1 MEQAKNTMRKIT
13 INVPTD
19 IIAEALNARTPD
31 NTNYQRVLRRWLRLG
46 MEAERRGM
54 VADESSPHYSPAE

>member
-1 MEQAKNTMRKIT
+1 MRKIT

-46 MEAERRGM
+46 MEAERRGLLACDAS
-54 VADESSPHYSPAE
+54 VPYSPSAPPSE